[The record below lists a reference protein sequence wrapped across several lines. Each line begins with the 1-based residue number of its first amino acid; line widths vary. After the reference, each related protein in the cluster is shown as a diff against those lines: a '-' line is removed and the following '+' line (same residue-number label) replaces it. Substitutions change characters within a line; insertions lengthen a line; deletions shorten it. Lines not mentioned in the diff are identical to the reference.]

1 MTIWPLILFIIVAL
15 IAMSSFYKR
24 SNQERKKL
32 AEIKALWGQ
41 VLAKARNFKL
51 ISAYLR
57 IDTDSNISI
66 ETAADIDLDNVFEY
80 IDRTSSKPGE
90 QYLYKMLHQPQ
101 YGEGHF
107 TQLEQEITKL
117 TANKERREAIQLKL
131 SKLNNGDAY
140 YLPELFAKPHQS
152 LFHPLVE
159 LYIKTAFLFVIAL
172 ITLLVVATN
181 QIWLFLLLGVLFIN
195 TGLHFQN
202 KNKVIVYTRSLPQ
215 LLLLY
220 STGKWLFKEDLF
232 TKDSPAGQSLT
243 NIAKLKRSLNSIN
256 LQGLTASDPTDM
268 SYLLME
274 WLNMFL
280 LIEPRNFIASIKKVN
295 NYRSDIRTLFECVA
309 RVDVAI
315 GIQSVRDGLPY
326 YCKPN
331 FTTDGGE
338 LIIQDLFHPLID
350 DCIPNSISS
359 NNSQGVLITGSN
371 MSGKTTFIRA
381 ITINTLLSQTIHTS
395 CARVYQA
402 PPLKI
407 FTSIDMSDDLG
418 GHKSYFQAEALSVLN
433 IVKNCPVS
441 EPVKSLV
448 IIDEIFRGTNTIDR
462 IAAAKAVLSY
472 LIANK
477 NFVFVSTHD
486 LELAELL
493 GNEYAV
499 YSFEE
504 MAGDDRLVFDYKIKK
519 GLLKNKN
526 GIAVLQGLGYPQDI
540 INDAYVV
547 SRQLKEKYDL

>member
-1 MTIWPLILFIIVAL
+1 MMIWPLVLFIIIAL
-15 IAMSSFYKR
+15 IAMSSFYRR
-24 SNQERKKL
+24 SSQERKKL

-41 VLAKARNFKL
+41 VLTKARNFKL
-51 ISAYLR
+51 ISAFLR

-101 YGEGHF
+101 YGEDHF

-117 TANKERREAIQLKL
+117 TANKERRETIQLKL
-131 SKLNNGDAY
+131 SKLNNADAY

-195 TGLHFQN
+195 TGLHFKN
-202 KNKVIVYTRSLPQ
+202 KNKVLVYTRSLPQ

-232 TKDSPAGQSLT
+232 AKGSPAGQSLT
-243 NIAKLKRSLNSIN
+243 NIAKLKRSLSSIN

-268 SYLLME
+268 SYLIME
-274 WLNMFL
+274 WFNMFL

-295 NYRSDIRTLFECVA
+295 NYRADIRTLFECVA
-309 RVDVAI
+309 QVDVAI
-315 GIQSVRDGLPY
+315 AIQSVREGLPY
-326 YCKPN
+326 YCKPD
-331 FTTDGGE
+331 FTADGGK
-338 LIIQDLFHPLID
+338 LIITDLFHPLID
-350 DCIPNSISS
+350 DCVPNSISS

-381 ITINTLLSQTIHTS
+381 ITINTLLAQTIHTS

-526 GIAVLQGLGYPQDI
+526 GIAVLQGLGYPPDI
-540 INDAYVV
+540 INDAYEV